1 MRSAFGNAQPS
12 AGLRA
17 ISRCSTATISRE
29 YDGKA
34 GVEDT
39 ADEVRALR
47 RKGIRVAAIFM
58 GEQDSVPAADQIYGK
73 DLARIRRMDQLAQA
87 AGRLIQ
93 DQIRELAN

>member
-1 MRSAFGNAQPS
+1 M
-12 AGLRA
+12 
-17 ISRCSTATISRE
+17 
-29 YDGKA
+29 
-34 GVEDT
+34 EDT

-47 RKGIRVAAIFM
+47 RKGIPGGRHLHGRA
-58 GEQDSVPAADQIYGK
+58 GQRPAADQIYGK